1 MAFAIFRV
9 DSEIVKNELRKKIS
23 REKEIVRVSEQVFS
37 GFEKKEK
44 IVFFPT
50 SINFPSLPSKV
61 KWSWSNEEGPSQ

>member
-37 GFEKKEK
+37 GFEKKGK
-44 IVFFPT
+44 NCFFHN
-50 SINFPSLPSKV
+50 IDQF
-61 KWSWSNEEGPSQ
+61 SQPPFQS